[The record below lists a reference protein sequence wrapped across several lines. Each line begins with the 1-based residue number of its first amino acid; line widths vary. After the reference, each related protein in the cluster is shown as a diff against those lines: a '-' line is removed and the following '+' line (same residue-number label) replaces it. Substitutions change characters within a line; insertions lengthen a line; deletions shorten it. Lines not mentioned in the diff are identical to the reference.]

1 MSSPKLNDK
10 SEITISVVW
19 LLQII
24 SIVAFTTWGYARVNE
39 RIDENSQE
47 TKNLRSNQ
55 NNYVFPDIRKLE
67 EDVIQLEKDVLI
79 LQTQQKDKK

>member
-1 MSSPKLNDK
+1 MV
-10 SEITISVVW
+10 ITDYIHRGIYY
-19 LLQII
+19 L
-24 SIVAFTTWGYARVNE
+24 GYARVNE

-47 TKNLRSNQ
+47 TKSLRSNQ

>member
-1 MSSPKLNDK
+1 VSSPKLNDK

-24 SIVAFTTWGYARVNE
+24 SIVAITTWGYARVNE

-47 TKNLRSNQ
+47 TKSLRSNQ